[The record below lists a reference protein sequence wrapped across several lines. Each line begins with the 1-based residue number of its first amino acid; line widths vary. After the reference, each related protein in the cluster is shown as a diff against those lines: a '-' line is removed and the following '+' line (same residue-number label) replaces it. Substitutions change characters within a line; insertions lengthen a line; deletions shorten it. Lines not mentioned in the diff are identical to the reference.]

1 MPVEEASA
9 RIVDEQHSRIPIYDA
24 ARGPE
29 HIVGVVYSKDVSR
42 LMHFALERAVS
53 GQRPSRGLQLGQIM
67 RDILV
72 VPETKPVLDLLHE
85 FQERRR
91 HLAIVVD
98 EHGST
103 VGVVT
108 VEDAL
113 EQLVGEMEDE
123 FDVRHAPGCTDA
135 GGGVLSG
142 WRREPA
148 RPGDTDALVSAAG
161 WRRGDAGRLS
171 AGAARAH
178 PGGGGERGFRRTP
191 LHCCGD
197 EWTPYQPRAHRTGS
211 IRNDREERA
220 SRAGPRR
227 RMKLL
232 PALGRRLLYTLPVV
246 WLVVSLVFLLIH
258 LVPGDPVA
266 QMLGEGASPTDLEV
280 LRHQY
285 GLDLPLSQQYFRYW
299 QGVMHGDLG
308 HSLRL
313 NDSVTHLILQRYP
326 YTLELTLAALVI
338 ALLAAIPAGIVA
350 ALHRGKWRD
359 NTVGVVSLFGLSFP
373 AFALGPIAILLV
385 SIKLGWLPVSGAGSL
400 AHLVLPAITM
410 GSGLAA
416 ILTRM
421 VRTAMLEELG
431 QDYIR
436 TARAKGLPERTVL
449 YRHALRNA
457 LIPIVTLVGLQFG
470 ALLAGAIVTETIFSW
485 PGVGRL
491 TITAISNRDYALVQ
505 GCILAVGLTYI
516 LVNLATDILYAVL
529 NPRIRA

>member
-1 MPVEEASA
+1 
-9 RIVDEQHSRIPIYDA
+9 
-24 ARGPE
+24 
-29 HIVGVVYSKDVSR
+29 
-42 LMHFALERAVS
+42 
-53 GQRPSRGLQLGQIM
+53 
-67 RDILV
+67 
-72 VPETKPVLDLLHE
+72 
-85 FQERRR
+85 
-91 HLAIVVD
+91 
-98 EHGST
+98 
-103 VGVVT
+103 
-108 VEDAL
+108 
-113 EQLVGEMEDE
+113 
-123 FDVRHAPGCTDA
+123 
-135 GGGVLSG
+135 
-142 WRREPA
+142 
-148 RPGDTDALVSAAG
+148 
-161 WRRGDAGRLS
+161 
-171 AGAARAH
+171 
-178 PGGGGERGFRRTP
+178 
-191 LHCCGD
+191 
-197 EWTPYQPRAHRTGS
+197 
-211 IRNDREERA
+211 
-220 SRAGPRR
+220 
-227 RMKLL
+227 
-232 PALGRRLLYTLPVV
+232 
-246 WLVVSLVFLLIH
+246 
-258 LVPGDPVA
+258 
-266 QMLGEGASPTDLEV
+266 MLGEGATPTDLDT

-285 GLDLPLSQQYFRYW
+285 GLDLPLAQQYLRYW
-299 QGVMHGDLG
+299 HGVLHGDLG

-338 ALLAAIPAGIVA
+338 ALAGAIPAGILA